1 MTKTIY
7 CTTAAA
13 RTLPQALLLRDS
25 LRAQGV
31 EELRILVTEH
41 PAIVAKLRA
50 QLPELTLLAPNQ
62 IGCAQWLHLAFSGS
76 AAELGAAL
84 KPALLATLL
93 TEGNVVYLAPT
104 IEVFSPLSEIEQALT
119 DADFVVT
126 PRVSRPLPDDGKS
139 PSMRDILHAG
149 QFDLDFIGV
158 RAGEQNVALLR
169 WWQQATSE
177 SVMTLRDGEP
187 LRTDASW
194 ATLLPSLCGT
204 LRVLRAQRLLLSAW
218 NLAQKPLELADAGR
232 GSDETAAPQTAD
244 GPLVLLS
251 YAGLSDEPATG
262 APLQAQSRFE
272 IAQGSPLQRLLTRRQ
287 ERIAASQLPSWTD
300 TSGSFLR
307 YTDGTPIPDSAR
319 EIFLRL
325 APQNRRVILNPF
337 TERRFFEEIAARS
350 PAVQHISLQDTLQR
364 CADLERRMNT
374 LPYSLFSHAANAMD
388 LALPGSRDQVYNL
401 MQNISRSYGGAV
413 GQTVQNLKNRVQR
426 RS

>member
-31 EELRILVTEH
+31 ADLRILVTEH

-93 TEGNVVYLAPT
+93 AEGNVVYLAPT
-104 IEVFSPLSEIEQALT
+104 IEVFSPLSDIEQALT
-119 DADFVVT
+119 AADFVVT

-139 PSMRDILHAG
+139 PSMRDLLHAG

-194 ATLLPSLCGT
+194 ATLLPSLCDT
-204 LRVLRAQRLLLSAW
+204 LRVLRAPRLLLSAW
-218 NLAQKPLELADAGR
+218 NLAHNPLELAD
-232 GSDETAAPQTAD
+232 DAPRTAD

-251 YAGLSDEPATG
+251 YAGLADEPATG

-272 IAQGSPLQRLLTRRQ
+272 ITEGSPLHRLLARRLD
-287 ERIAASQLPSWTD
+287 RIAAAQLPSWTD

-350 PAVQHISLQDTLQR
+350 PAVQHISLQETLQR

-401 MQNISRSYGGAV
+401 MQSISRSYGGAV
-413 GQTVQNLKNRVQR
+413 GQTVQSLKNRVQR

>member
-1 MTKTIY
+1 MKKTIY

-31 EELRILVTEH
+31 EDLRILVTEH

-50 QLPELTLLAPNQ
+50 QLPDLTLLAPNQ

-93 TEGNVVYLAPT
+93 TEGSVVYLAPT
-104 IEVFSPLSEIEQALT
+104 IEVLSPLSDIEQALT
-119 DADFVVT
+119 TADFVVT

-139 PSMRDILHAG
+139 PSMRDVLRAG
-149 QFDLDFIGV
+149 PFDLDFIGV

-187 LRTDASW
+187 LQNDASW
-194 ATLLPSLCGT
+194 ASVLPSLCDT
-204 LRVLRAQRLLLSAW
+204 LRVLRSPRFLLSAW
-218 NLAQKPLELADAGR
+218 NLAQNSIAGS
-232 GSDETAAPQTAD
+232 GDQGPGQTAPQTAD

-251 YAGLSDEPATG
+251 YAGLSEEPAAG
-262 APLQAQSRFE
+262 APLQAQNRFE
-272 IAQGSPLQRLLTRRQ
+272 ITQGSPIQKLLARRQ
-287 ERIAASQLPSWTD
+287 ARIAASQLPPWTD
-300 TSGSFLR
+300 ISGSFLR

-337 TERRFFEEIAARS
+337 TDRRFFEEIAARS
-350 PAVQHISLQDTLQR
+350 PAVQHISLQDTLER
-364 CADLERRMNT
+364 CAALERRMNT
-374 LPYSLFSHAANAMD
+374 LPYSLFSHAANALD

-401 MQNISRSYGGAV
+401 MQNISRGYGGAV
-413 GQTVQNLKNRVQR
+413 GQTVQSLKNRVQR